1 MKKLATL
8 ISGIAIVCCIIAI
21 TSCKKDDNEPSNAKH
36 YILEEHLIET
46 ELPCMVNLM
55 FEVSDASGKGVPNL
69 NTADFIVLEDN
80 QTVSP
85 TESAMTIKKKD
96 GISYTI
102 KTVLMLDNSASV
114 GTNLDDIK
122 SAALN
127 LVNNIVS
134 QQEIAIYT
142 FSEDAVLIQDF
153 TSNVSTL
160 TNAIN
165 NISLGYATTNLY
177 GSIITGASRWDDFY
191 SSSSIQEGFMITIT
205 DGSDTQGSSTLTD
218 ALNAIDGKKVFTIG
232 LGSEQDVSALK
243 QLGTAGYYS
252 LENYSE
258 LSNQIK
264 EIQDEI
270 VANANSFYFL
280 YYMSPKRGNI
290 DHTLSLSILD
300 NTNHSANAYITGE
313 FNSNGFYSVQQSVV
327 INDGIEQINI
337 FPENEFSL
345 TATTYLPVN
354 SPSYTWHSS
363 NPQIVSVITD
373 PSNNGSATIIAL
385 GTTGQSATIS
395 VSDLSNSL
403 STSIT
408 INIVNSPFNQYTDTR
423 DGNIYNT
430 INIGTQVWFAEN
442 LNYQM
447 TSECWAYDDNEE
459 NAETYGRLYSWE
471 TATVA
476 CPSGWHL
483 PSNTEWNTLI
493 EYLGGPASAGGTL
506 KETGTIH
513 WKIPN
518 VDATNSSNFTALP
531 GGMRTTNNNFIDI
544 EANSYF
550 WSTTFSSNTEAYY
563 RKLDYDRGTAV
574 YGYMEKGIGLSVRCI
589 KD

>member
-8 ISGIAIVCCIIAI
+8 ISGIAIVCCILAV

-36 YILEEHLIET
+36 YILEKHLIET
-46 ELPCMVNLM
+46 ELPCFINVM
-55 FEVSDASGKGVPNL
+55 FEVSDANGRGVPNL
-69 NTADFIVLEDN
+69 TANDFIVLEDN
-80 QTVSP
+80 QAVSP

-96 GISYTI
+96 GIAYTI

-114 GTNLDDIK
+114 GTNLNDIK
-122 SAALN
+122 SAAIN

-160 TNAIN
+160 TTAIN

-205 DGSDTQGSSTLTD
+205 DGSDTQGSSTLTE
-218 ALNAIDGKKVFTIG
+218 ALNAIEGKKVFTIG

-258 LSNQIK
+258 LSDQIK

-280 YYMSPKRGNI
+280 YYMSPKRGNN

-300 NTNHSANAYITGE
+300 NANHSANAFINDE
-313 FNSNGFYSVQQSVV
+313 FNSDGFYSVQQSVV
-327 INDGIEQINI
+327 INDGIEHINI

-354 SPSYTWHSS
+354 SPSYMWQTS
-363 NPQIVSVITD
+363 NDQIVSINTNPLD
-373 PSNNGSATIIAL
+373 NGSAIITAL
-385 GTTGQSATIS
+385 GTIGQSATIT

-408 INIVNSPFNQYTDTR
+408 INIVNSPFDYFTDAR
-423 DGNIYNT
+423 DGNIYKT
-430 INIGTQVWFAEN
+430 ISIGNQVWFAEN
-442 LNYQM
+442 MNYQM
-447 TSECWAYDDNEE
+447 TSECWTYDDNEE
-459 NAETYGRLYSWE
+459 NAETYGRLYSWA

-493 EYLGGPASAGGTL
+493 EYLGGPSSAGGQL
-506 KETGTIH
+506 KEAGTTH

-518 VDATNSSNFTALP
+518 IDASNSSNFTALP
-531 GGMRTTNNNFIDI
+531 GGMYTLDNNSIDI

-550 WSTTFSSNTEAYY
+550 WSSTFSSNTEAYY

-574 YGYMEKGIGLSVRCI
+574 YGYQEKGVGLSVRCI